1 MTELEGVVASLRISA
16 LRFMSE
22 FLGCLTTYIN
32 LLPRMSYHHTHT
44 EAATASFIYSSSS
57 SSSNL
62 SVGPSRRRRNERCG
76 IARYNFSRFP
86 PAFGHRTKCNR
97 RLRKSLVIS
106 AFILHRKTEDRKARE
121 RQRRGSAIR
130 TEKQSLIRARL
141 FFLAACL
148 SIIRYHLLL
157 LRKTRLNESQKR
169 RFLSHVGCVRA
180 EGKHEAI
187 MVPTQCQFEVD
198 MYN

>member
-32 LLPRMSYHHTHT
+32 LLPRVSYHHTHT
-44 EAATASFIYSSSS
+44 EAATASFIY
-57 SSSNL
+57 SSNL

-76 IARYNFSRFP
+76 IARYNFSRLP

-106 AFILHRKTEDRKARE
+106 AFILHRETENRKARE
-121 RQRRGSAIR
+121 RQRRGPAIR
-130 TEKQSLIRARL
+130 TERQSLIRARL
-141 FFLAACL
+141 FSCRLSVNNSIPLIVIKKNKVERVTEAAFLVLCRMCESRGETRGNHGTDSM
-148 SIIRYHLLL
+148 SI
-157 LRKTRLNESQKR
+157 
-169 RFLSHVGCVRA
+169 
-180 EGKHEAI
+180 
-187 MVPTQCQFEVD
+187 
-198 MYN
+198 